1 MQWQSAHY
9 AVILLQN
16 LHRLPLG
23 LQMRFWLLW
32 LTMQGKQVHT
42 NHGKYTAHTVATRQQ
57 MHTISNNNHT
67 ICYCSCHC
75 THTSVQQNYP
85 CSSQSH
91 LPCTAPFRV
100 IQHDHSPC
108 TEVEWCSTCCFSK
121 PTTGTGRTSEGKFL
135 MTAPLFLPS
144 KGSEHNRGAARVG
157 SEEYCRPHKK
167 RRSCRAEVAKSGQDC
182 LTLCAAAW
190 D

>member
-1 MQWQSAHY
+1 MTTPHAQRWS
-9 AVILLQN
+9 
-16 LHRLPLG
+16 G
-23 LQMRFWLLW
+23 
-32 LTMQGKQVHT
+32 
-42 NHGKYTAHTVATRQQ
+42 
-57 MHTISNNNHT
+57 
-67 ICYCSCHC
+67 
-75 THTSVQQNYP
+75 
-85 CSSQSH
+85 
-91 LPCTAPFRV
+91 AP
-100 IQHDHSPC
+100 HAASP
-108 TEVEWCSTCCFSK
+108 K

>member
-42 NHGKYTAHTVATRQQ
+42 NRGKYTAHTVATRQQ

-75 THTSVQQNYP
+75 SHTSVQQNYP

-121 PTTGTGRTSEGKFL
+121 TNNRDRKDQWREIPNDSTFISPQQRVRAQQRCCTCGVRGILQTSQ
-135 MTAPLFLPS
+135 
-144 KGSEHNRGAARVG
+144 
-157 SEEYCRPHKK
+157 EETLLSC
-167 RRSCRAEVAKSGQDC
+167 RSC
-182 LTLCAAAW
+182 
-190 D
+190 